1 VRDGS
6 RFRLLESVAAY
17 CLEQLRLAGEEP
29 ELRRRHAE
37 HYLTVAEQAELRGP
51 GQREW
56 LPRLDA
62 EAGNLRAA
70 LSTFV
75 GDGAAEQALRLA
87 ISLVWHRFLRGRLDE
102 ARRTLADALA
112 VPGGP
117 PTLRRAARAWHAG
130 LEMRRGQ
137 GGAERAAEVLRD
149 YSDPLVE
156 WFLAAAFI
164 ELGDAVTAEK
174 LLAGALDEFRA
185 TGDRWGEAA
194 TLATRAMLGH
204 LRHDLAALERDARR
218 SAELFGELGDQWG
231 VLQATDWLI
240 GWADLTGD
248 QAAAIRMGRSG
259 LRVAEELG
267 LWSDVAGRLSWLAWL
282 SMQAGDH
289 QRALEYGEQAKRLAA
304 EQGQQAV
311 EVLATL
317 ALAFAARRDG
327 RLDPAEEHLRRLL
340 ATAGAG
346 NPPYLPMVVVELGLL
361 AGQRG
366 DRATALARFDEA
378 FDMFRKEESEHGMAW
393 VLEGMA
399 AALVPDGR
407 AAELLGAADSA
418 RRRTTHVLSTS
429 DSEELWR
436 ITAAVRAS
444 TPDFDARFARGA
456 GLTPDEA
463 YLGT

>member
-1 VRDGS
+1 V
-6 RFRLLESVAAY
+6 
-17 CLEQLRLAGEEP
+17 
-29 ELRRRHAE
+29 
-37 HYLTVAEQAELRGP
+37 
-51 GQREW
+51 
-56 LPRLDA
+56 
-62 EAGNLRAA
+62 
-70 LSTFV
+70 
-75 GDGAAEQALRLA
+75 
-87 ISLVWHRFLRGRLDE
+87 
-102 ARRTLADALA
+102 ARRTLADARA